1 MGPPQQQAHGPWW
14 DGGMDARPSPASLD
28 LYWIPLGAG
37 DPLPIVRWN
46 GRLYEAVDARRQHRP
61 ACAIYHAALE
71 VVADRTRY
79 VIEMAPAWRGDAQD
93 RGAVVEGPVGT
104 RWLGRSRYFRYEVR
118 RWRDGVIP
126 DQQHAVGGAQRLVA
140 EPHTSRRVLSLVEE
154 FPAAT
159 WGRDEQHLGD
169 MWNSNSLIAWL
180 LARAGLDMASV
191 RPPVGG
197 RAPGWA
203 AGLAA
208 SSR

>member
-1 MGPPQQQAHGPWW
+1 
-14 DGGMDARPSPASLD
+14 MDERSLPASLD

-46 GRLYEAVDARRQHRP
+46 GRLYEAVDARRHHRQR
-61 ACAIYHAALE
+61 CALYHAALE
-71 VVADRTRY
+71 VVANELRY
-79 VIEMAPAWRGDAQD
+79 VIEMAPAWRGGTDD
-93 RGAVVEGPVGT
+93 RGAVVQGPVGA

-126 DQQHAVGGAQRLVA
+126 DRRYAVGGAQRLSSDA
-140 EPHTSRRVLSLVEE
+140 LTSQLVLGSVDA

-159 WGRDEQHLGD
+159 WGRDEQRLGD

-180 LARAGLDMASV
+180 LVRAGLDMTSI
-191 RPPVGG
+191 RPPSEG

-208 SSR
+208 GSR

>member
-1 MGPPQQQAHGPWW
+1 
-14 DGGMDARPSPASLD
+14 MDERSSSASLD

-61 ACAIYHAALE
+61 RCALYHAALE
-71 VVADRTRY
+71 VVVSELRY
-79 VIEMAPAWRGDAQD
+79 VIEMAPAWRDGTHD
-93 RGAVVEGPVGT
+93 RGVVVRGPVGA

-118 RWRDGVIP
+118 RWRDGDIP
-126 DQQHAVGGAQRLVA
+126 DRRLAVGGAQRLAVDLD
-140 EPHTSRRVLSLVEE
+140 TCDLVLHLVDSV
-154 FPAAT
+154 PAAT
-159 WGRDEQHLGD
+159 WGRDEQQVGD
-169 MWNSNSLIAWL
+169 MWNSNSLVAWL
-180 LARAGLDMASV
+180 LARAGLDMTAI
-191 RPPVGG
+191 RPPSGG